1 MDTPFVA
8 ARLRAMKTPHL
19 PAALAAALALA
30 GTAAAQAPATPKSY
44 PPGIDIAGMDR
55 AVKPGDAFFD
65 FANGHWLATTQIP
78 PDRANWGTSGELAEL
93 TNQRTRALI
102 EGAVKAAPGS
112 EARKVGDYYTAYMD
126 EAAIEKAGLA
136 PLQPRLARI
145 AAIKDKKGLA
155 TEFGRELR
163 ADVDALNSTNFYTD
177 HLFGLW
183 VEQDLNDPRRYAPYL
198 LQGGLGMPDR
208 DYYLSASPKMEAIR
222 KAYRAH
228 IAKVLTLAG
237 HKDAEAE
244 AGRIYALEEKIA
256 KVHAPRA
263 ESEDVLKANN
273 PWARADFAKKAPG
286 LDWDAFFTA
295 AGLTARP
302 QFIVWHP
309 KATSGEAGLVR
320 SEPLAVWKSYLT
332 YLQINHYSN
341 VLPKAFADERF
352 AFYGTTLSGTPQQ
365 AARWKRAVGST
376 NGALTDAV
384 GKLYVAKY
392 FPPESKAKVK
402 AMVADLIAAFRVR
415 IDKLDWMAPATKA
428 EAKRKLATLKVG
440 VGYPDH
446 WIDYA
451 SLKVSPTQAL
461 ANAIRSEDFDYR
473 RSLAKF
479 GKPVD
484 RGEWA
489 MPAQLV
495 NAVNLPVRNA
505 LNFPAAIL
513 QPPYFNPQNTIAEN
527 LGGTGGTIG
536 HEISHSFDDQGSQF
550 DSQGRLR
557 NWWTPADAEHF
568 KASGK
573 ALAEQFS
580 AYQPFPDLHENGEQT
595 LSENIA
601 DIAGLNAAYD
611 AYRLANGGKEGPAS
625 QGFSGDQQFF
635 LSFGQS
641 WRGIYREPLARQLV
655 VTDGHALDEYR
666 ADTVRNMDAWYA
678 AFGVK
683 PGEKLYLDPKARVK
697 IW

>member
-1 MDTPFVA
+1 
-8 ARLRAMKTPHL
+8 MKRSHL
-19 PAALAAALALA
+19 PSALAAALALA
-30 GTAAAQAPATPKSY
+30 AGAAAFAQTATPTSY
-44 PPGIDIAGMDR
+44 QPGIDLEGMDKG
-55 AVKPGDAFFD
+55 VKPGDDFFA
-65 FANGHWLATTQIP
+65 FANGHWLATTDIP
-78 PDRANWGTSGELAEL
+78 PDKAAWGTGGELTEL
-93 TNQRTRALI
+93 TNQRTKDLI
-102 EGAVKAAPGS
+102 QGAVSAPPGS
-112 EARKVGDYYTAYMD
+112 EARKVGDFYTAYMD
-126 EAAIEKAGLA
+126 EAAIETLGLSPLKA
-136 PLQPRLARI
+136 RLDRI
-145 AAIKDKKGLA
+145 AAVKDKTALA

-183 VEQDLNDPRRYAPYL
+183 VEQDLNDTKRYAPYL

-208 DYYLSASPKMEAIR
+208 DYYLSASPKMEVIR
-222 KAYRAH
+222 KTYRAH
-228 IAKVLTLAG
+228 IVKVLTLAG

-244 AGRIYALEEKIA
+244 AGRIYDLEEKIA

-263 ESEDVLKANN
+263 ESEDVAKANN
-273 PWARADFAKKAPG
+273 PWAKADFAKKAPG
-286 LDWDAFFTA
+286 LDWDAYFAA
-295 AGLTARP
+295 AGLSARP

-309 KATSGEAGLVR
+309 KATAGEAALVK

-365 AARWKRAVGST
+365 AVRWKRAVNNT
-376 NGALTDAV
+376 NAALSDAV

-392 FPPESKAKVK
+392 FPPESKAQVQ
-402 AMVADLIAAFRVR
+402 AMVSDLIAAFRVR
-415 IDKLDWMAPATKA
+415 IDQLDWMAPATKA

-451 SLKVSPTQAL
+451 GLKVSPTEAL
-461 ANAIRSEDFDYR
+461 ANAMRAEDFDYR
-473 RSLAKF
+473 RNLAKF

-513 QPPYFNPQNTIAEN
+513 QPPYFNPKNTIAEN

-536 HEISHSFDDQGSQF
+536 HEISHSFDDQGAQF

-557 NWWTPADAEHF
+557 NWWTSGDLAHF

-580 AYQPFPDLHENGEQT
+580 SYKPFPDLNLNGEQT

-601 DIAGLNAAYD
+601 DTAGLNAAYD
-611 AYRLANGGKEGPAS
+611 AYRIANGGKEGPAS
-625 QGFSGDQQFF
+625 QGFTGDQQFF
-635 LSFGQS
+635 LSFAQS
-641 WRGIYREPLARQLV
+641 WRAKYREPLARQLV

-666 ADTVRNMDAWYA
+666 ADTVRNMDGWYA

-683 PGEKLYLDPKARVK
+683 PGEKLYLAPAQRVK
-697 IW
+697 VW

>member
-1 MDTPFVA
+1 
-8 ARLRAMKTPHL
+8 MKTPRL
-19 PAALAAALALA
+19 PLAFAAALALSA
-30 GTAAAQAPATPKSY
+30 GAAALAQTAVPQTAVPQIRA
-44 PPGIDIAGMDR
+44 PGIDIAGMDK
-55 AVKPGDAFFD
+55 ATAPGDDFFRY
-65 FANGHWLATTQIP
+65 ANGHWLDTSEIP
-78 PDRANWGTSGELAEL
+78 PDKASWGTGGELTEL
-93 TNQRTRALI
+93 TNQRTKELI
-102 EGAVKAAPGS
+102 QGAVDAKPGT
-112 EARKVGDYYTAYMD
+112 EARKIGDYYTAYMD
-126 EAAIEKAGLA
+126 EAAIEKLGLT
-136 PLQPRLARI
+136 PLHARLARI
-145 AAIKDKKGLA
+145 AAVKDKKGLA

-183 VEQDLNDPRRYAPYL
+183 VEQDLNNPSRYAPYL

-208 DYYLSASPKMEAIR
+208 DYYLSSSQKMEAIR

-228 IAKVLTLAG
+228 IVKVLTLAG
-237 HKDAEAE
+237 HKDAEGE
-244 AGRIYALEEKIA
+244 AAQIYGLEEKIA
-256 KVHAPRA
+256 KAHAPRA
-263 ESEDVLKANN
+263 ESEDVAKANN

-286 LDWDAFFTA
+286 LDWDAYFAA

-309 KATSGEAGLVR
+309 KATAGEAALVK
-320 SEPLAVWKSYLT
+320 SEPLDLWKRYLA
-332 YLQINHYSN
+332 YQLINHYSN

-365 AARWKRAVGST
+365 AVRWKRAVNNT
-376 NGALTDAV
+376 NGALSDAV

-392 FPPESKAKVK
+392 FPPESKAKVQ

-415 IDKLDWMAPATKA
+415 IDRLDWMAPATKA

-446 WIDYA
+446 WIDYTG
-451 SLKVSPTQAL
+451 LKVSPTAAL
-461 ANAIRSEDFDYR
+461 ANAMAAEDFEYR

-536 HEISHSFDDQGSQF
+536 HEISHSFDDQGAQF

-557 NWWTPADAEHF
+557 NWWTPADLAHF
-568 KASGK
+568 QASGK

-580 AYQPFPDLHENGEQT
+580 AYKPFPDLNENGEQT

-611 AYRLANGGKEGPAS
+611 AYRIANGGKEGPSS
-625 QGFSGDQQFF
+625 QGFTGDQQFF
-635 LSFGQS
+635 LAYAQS
-641 WRGIYREPLARQLV
+641 WREKFREAYARQIV
-655 VTDGHALDEYR
+655 ITDGHALNEYR
-666 ADTVRNMDAWYA
+666 GDTVRNMDPWYA
-678 AFGVK
+678 AFDVK
-683 PGEKLYLDPKARVK
+683 PDQKLALPPARRVK
-697 IW
+697 VW

>member
-1 MDTPFVA
+1 
-8 ARLRAMKTPHL
+8 MKPM
-19 PAALAAALALA
+19 PSPSALAAALAIATA
-30 GTAAAQAPATPKSY
+30 GAAFAQAPATPAY
-44 PPGIDIAGMDR
+44 HPGIDIAGMDR
-55 AVKPGDAFFD
+55 AVKPGDDFFG
-65 FANGHWLATTQIP
+65 FANGHWLATTEIP
-78 PDRANWGTSGELAEL
+78 ADRASWGIGGELTEL
-93 TNQRTRALI
+93 TNQRVKDI
-102 EGAVKAAPGS
+102 IQGAAEAAPGA
-112 EARKVGDYYTAYMD
+112 EARKIGDYYTAYMD

-136 PLQPRLARI
+136 PLKPRLARI

-155 TEFGRELR
+155 AEFGRELR

-183 VEQDLNDPRRYAPYL
+183 VEQDLNNTSRYAPYL

-208 DYYLSASPKMEAIR
+208 DYYLSTSPKMEAVR

-256 KVHAPRA
+256 RAHAPRA

-286 LDWDAFFTA
+286 LDWDAFFAA
-295 AGLTARP
+295 AGLTGRP

-309 KATSGEAGLVR
+309 KATAGEAALVG
-320 SEPLAVWKSYLT
+320 SEPLEVWKSYLA

-365 AARWKRAVGST
+365 AARWKRAVNAT
-376 NGALTDAV
+376 NGALGMAV
-384 GKLYVAKY
+384 GKLYVARY
-392 FPPESKAKVK
+392 FPPESKAKVQE
-402 AMVADLIAAFRVR
+402 MVADLIAAFRVR
-415 IDKLDWMAPATKA
+415 IDRLDWMAPATKA

-446 WIDYA
+446 WIDYS
-451 SLKVSPTQAL
+451 SLKVSPKEAL
-461 ANAIRSEDFDYR
+461 ANAMRAEDFEYR
-473 RSLAKF
+473 RNLAKF

-489 MPAQLV
+489 MTPQLV

-513 QPPYFNPQNTIAEN
+513 QAPYFNPQNTIAEN
-527 LGGTGGTIG
+527 LGGTGATIG
-536 HEISHSFDDQGSQF
+536 HEISHSFDDQGAQF

-580 AYQPFPDLHENGEQT
+580 RYKPFPDLNENGEQT

-611 AYRLANGGKEGPAS
+611 AYRIANGGKAGPSS
-625 QGFSGDQQFF
+625 QGFTGDQQFF
-635 LSFGQS
+635 LSFSQS
-641 WRGIYREPLARQLV
+641 WRGKYREALARQLT

-666 ADTVRNMDAWYA
+666 ADTVRNMDAWYE
-678 AFGVK
+678 AFDVK
-683 PGEKLYLDPKARVK
+683 PGEKLYLPPAERVK